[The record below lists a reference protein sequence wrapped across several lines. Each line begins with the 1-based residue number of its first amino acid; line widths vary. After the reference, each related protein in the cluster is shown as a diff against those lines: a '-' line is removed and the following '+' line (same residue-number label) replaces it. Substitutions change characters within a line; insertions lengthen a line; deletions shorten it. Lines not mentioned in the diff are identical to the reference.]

1 MVNTLWLKFTL
12 LSDATFG
19 RGDGVAGLVDEEVQ
33 HDEHGLPF
41 LNGRTLKGLLAAEC
55 AEILFALERI
65 QPNQMAR
72 WTRAAQ
78 GLFGNHG
85 SRADDIARLRV
96 GDAQLPDDLRTAI
109 AEDFRRDK
117 NLTRAEV
124 LESLTTIR
132 KQTAMD
138 PKTGAPLENTLRAS
152 RVILRQTP
160 FWARLDFA
168 TPATDDELALL
179 AACVRAFRRA
189 GTARTRGRGRLH
201 ADLFVPNQPNAVT
214 EQYLEQFEKAVAQ

>member
-1 MVNTLWLKFTL
+1 MNTLWLKFTL
-12 LSDATFG
+12 QSDATFG

-65 QPNQMAR
+65 QPNQIAR
-72 WTRAAQ
+72 WRTAAQ
-78 GLFGNHG
+78 GLFGSHG
-85 SRADDIARLRV
+85 SRTNDISHLRV
-96 GDAQLPDDLRTAI
+96 GDAQLPEDLRAAI

-117 NLTRAEV
+117 NLTRAEF

-132 KQTAMD
+132 WQTAMD
-138 PKTGAPLENTLRAS
+138 ARTGAPLENTLRAS
-152 RVILRQTP
+152 RVILRGTP
-160 FWARLDFA
+160 FWARLDFT

-179 AACVRAFRRA
+179 AACVKAFRRA
-189 GTARTRGRGRLH
+189 GTARTRGRGLLQ
-201 ADLFVPNQPNAVT
+201 ADLLAPNQPNAVT
-214 EQYLEQFEKAVAQ
+214 DQYLERLEKAVNS

>member
-1 MVNTLWLKFTL
+1 MISTLWLKFTL

-19 RGDGVAGLVDEEVQ
+19 RGDGVAGVVDEEVQ

-72 WTRAAQ
+72 WNAAAQ

-85 SRADDIARLRV
+85 SRADAIARLRV
-96 GDAQLPDDLRTAI
+96 GDAQLPEDLRAAL

-117 NLTRAEV
+117 NLTRLDV
-124 LESLTTIR
+124 LESLTAIR
-132 KQTAMD
+132 RQTAMD
-138 PKTGAPLENTLRAS
+138 PETGAPLENTLRAS
-152 RVILRQTP
+152 RVILRGTP

-168 TPATDDELALL
+168 TSATDDELALL
-179 AACVRAFRRA
+179 AACVKAFCRA
-189 GTARTRGRGRLH
+189 GTSRTRGRGRLQ
-201 ADLFVPNQPNAVT
+201 AVLFRPDQPNAVT
-214 EQYLEQFEKAVAQ
+214 DQYLERLEKAVT